1 MKKQKKKELGKKPF
15 LVLTRRA
22 IAAWIFVI
30 FVISAWMFGLG
41 VWVGRGT
48 VPVKFDVAK
57 LQEKLKGAGG
67 TDTGAKD
74 SERKK
79 ESALKDETKLDFYE
93 ALPQNRE
100 DTKVPELKKPKA
112 PATKT
117 APETKKKK
125 VAPPKAK
132 SAQPAKKNIKPEPK
146 VVQKTPPKKAVATV
160 AKASPATKK
169 YTIQVAS
176 VKTAEDADRLV
187 AGLKKR
193 GYASYRVIAKVP
205 NKGIWF
211 RVRVGHYSSKADAAR
226 TLAKLK
232 TDNMKPIIVEK

>member
-1 MKKQKKKELGKKPF
+1 MKNKKKKALDKKPF

-48 VPVKFDVAK
+48 VPVKFDIAK
-57 LQEKLKGAGG
+57 LQEKLKGTGGADAG
-67 TDTGAKD
+67 TKD
-74 SERKK
+74 SAPKK
-79 ESALKDETKLDFYE
+79 GSVLKDETKLDFYE

-112 PATKT
+112 LAPKT
-117 APETKKKK
+117 APETQKKE
-125 VAPPKAK
+125 VTPPKAK
-132 SAQPAKKNIKPEPK
+132 PTPPPKKNSKPEQK
-146 VVQKTPPKKAVATV
+146 AVQKTPPKKAVTTV
-160 AKASPATKK
+160 AKASPSSMK

-176 VKTAEDADRLV
+176 VKTAVDADRLV

-211 RVRVGHYSSKADAAR
+211 RVRVGHYSRRADAAR

-232 TDNMKPIIVEK
+232 TDKMKPIIVEK